1 MNSLP
6 SLSTLTSVAS
16 PSISSPSISIVVP
29 VYNGGNAFRRC
40 LSSLTRWLPKLD
52 GQGDSQQDD
61 SQGDSRSAEAAP
73 IEIIVVSDGDS
84 DGSWRLA
91 EEFGVRLIRCSES
104 KGPAKARNIG
114 AQAATGDILFFI
126 DADVEILPETIA
138 RVQESFRSHPQ
149 LAALIGS
156 YDDAP
161 GAPNFLSQYKN
172 LFHHY
177 THQTACLE
185 ASTFWGACGAIRRPI
200 FQAVGGFDESYR
212 RPCIEDIEL
221 GYRLKQADYT
231 IHLRK
236 DIQVKHL
243 KKWTPLS
250 LLRADVFYRALPWM
264 SLLWKVR
271 QSHPAQYQQF
281 TSDLNLKWNSR
292 ISVMLVY
299 VLLMCVAI
307 TPWMNAALVLALL
320 PGGVLLLINLPV
332 YQFFHQK
339 RGWLF
344 ALKTVP
350 WHWLYFF
357 YSGLAYVFTLVRHY
371 LRPYL
376 GGRRLLGSLG
386 R

>member
-1 MNSLP
+1 MTNSH
-6 SLSTLTSVAS
+6 S
-16 PSISSPSISIVVP
+16 PSVSSVSSVSIVVP
-29 VYNGGNAFRRC
+29 VHNGGNAFRRC
-40 LSSLTRWLPKLD
+40 LISLMAPKTAPEMPTETP
-52 GQGDSQQDD
+52 
-61 SQGDSRSAEAAP
+61 AEIQADIP
-73 IEIIVVSDGDS
+73 VEIIVVSDGDS

-91 EEFGVRLIRCSES
+91 EEFGVRLIRCPES

-126 DADVEILPETIA
+126 DADVEILPETVS
-138 RVQESFRSHPQ
+138 RVVEGFRTQPE

-177 THQTACLE
+177 THQTARLD

-212 RPCIEDIEL
+212 KPCIEDIEL
-221 GYRLKQADYT
+221 GYRLKQAGYT

-243 KKWTPLS
+243 KKWTPVS

-264 SLLWKVR
+264 ALLLQVR
-271 QSHPAQYQQF
+271 QQSPAQYQTF

-299 VLLMCVAI
+299 VLLLAVAI
-307 TPWMNAALVLALL
+307 APWLSSPWTTATLL
-320 PGGVLLLINLPV
+320 GAGLLCAVLLGVNMPV
-332 YQFFHQK
+332 YQFFRQK

-350 WHWLYFF
+350 WHWFYFF
-357 YSGLAYVFTLVRHY
+357 YSGLAYVLMRVRHQ

-376 GGRRLLGSLG
+376 SHPYL
-386 R
+386 

>member
-1 MNSLP
+1 MSHPIQP
-6 SLSTLTSVAS
+6 SA
-16 PSISSPSISIVVP
+16 SPSISIVVP
-29 VYNGGNAFRRC
+29 VYNGGAAFRSC
-40 LSSLTRWLPKLD
+40 LHSLKRWAYLD
-52 GQGDSQQDD
+52 QNHPNTDTV
-61 SQGDSRSAEAAP
+61 
-73 IEIIVVSDGDS
+73 EIIVVSDGDS

-91 EEFGVRLIRCSES
+91 EQFGARLIRLSES
-104 KGPAKARNIG
+104 GGPAKARNIG
-114 AQAATGDILFFI
+114 AQAAKGDILFFV
-126 DADVEILPETIA
+126 DADVEILPNTLS
-138 RVQESFRSHPQ
+138 RVVKSFQDRPE

-161 GAPNFLSQYKN
+161 GDPNFLSQYKN

-177 THQTACLE
+177 THQTARLE
-185 ASTFWGACGAIRRPI
+185 ASTFWGACGAIRRSV

-212 RPCIEDIEL
+212 TPCIEDIEL
-221 GYRLKQADYT
+221 GYRLKQAGYT

-243 KKWTPLS
+243 KKWTPVS

-264 SLLWKVR
+264 ALLWRVR
-271 QSHPAQYQQF
+271 QAHPAQYQKF

-299 VLLMCVAI
+299 VLVLCVAI
-307 TPWMNAALVLALL
+307 APWQQSALILAVIFGIILL
-320 PGGVLLLINLPV
+320 TINLPV
-332 YQFFHQK
+332 YQFFRQK

-357 YSGLAYVFTLVRHY
+357 YSGLAYAITLVRHQ
-371 LRPYL
+371 LRHA
-376 GGRRLLGSLG
+376 
-386 R
+386 